1 VLKSTGTYCII
12 TTHFGFVFRSNFM
25 LKIRFKDNK
34 YNAVWLVEPRIT
46 IGRSATNALVVDDPL
61 VSDVHM
67 EVLVDNEHLTLRNLV
82 PTQPVIVN
90 GQTVTGACE
99 LKPDD
104 QITLGMVELVVID
117 PKREARIIAEE
128 SVTATQLRAPKATG
142 WSLKANHTA
151 LANRVFP
158 LKEINVVG
166 RANECDI
173 SLAAAHLSRRHAQLQ
188 IIDGM
193 LFVKDLDSANGT
205 FLNGKRV
212 AEARVK
218 RGDELRFDALT
229 FGVMGPSDDMAK
241 TTVRT
246 AAPKVEVVEIKPKP
260 TLAAKPVAPTRASS
274 PNRSAPSLQPHP
286 APEVHTKGKFG
297 LIFLGVLALVVIIS
311 LVLTRK

>member
-1 VLKSTGTYCII
+1 
-12 TTHFGFVFRSNFM
+12 M

-46 IGRSATNALVVDDPL
+46 IGRSATNALVIDDPL
-61 VSDVHM
+61 ASDVHM
-67 EVLVDNEHLTLRNLV
+67 EVLVDNEHLTLRNLI
-82 PTQPVIVN
+82 PTQPVTVN
-90 GQTVTGACE
+90 GQTVSGACE

-104 QITLGMVELVVID
+104 QITLGRVELVVID
-117 PKREARIIAEE
+117 PKREAKIVAEE
-128 SVTATQLRAPKATG
+128 SANVTQLRAPKATG

-166 RANECDI
+166 RAHECDI

-241 TTVRT
+241 TTVRPAT
-246 AAPKVEVVEIKPKP
+246 AKTEAPDVKPKVV
-260 TLAAKPVAPTRASS
+260 TRDKPVAPTRASS
-274 PNRSAPSLQPHP
+274 PNRSPAAPLSKP
-286 APEVHTKGKFG
+286 APETNAKGKFG
-297 LIFLGVLALVVIIS
+297 LIFLGVLAVVVITTLI
-311 LVLTRK
+311 LTRK

>member
-1 VLKSTGTYCII
+1 
-12 TTHFGFVFRSNFM
+12 M

-34 YNAVWLVEPRIT
+34 YNAVWLVEPKIT
-46 IGRSATNALVVDDPL
+46 IGRSATNALVIDDPL
-61 VSDVHM
+61 ASDVHM
-67 EVLVDNEHLTLRNLV
+67 EVLVDNEHLTLRNLI
-82 PTQPVIVN
+82 PTQPIIVN

-104 QITLGMVELVVID
+104 QIVLGHVELIVID
-117 PKREARIIAEE
+117 PKREARVIAEE
-128 SVTATQLRAPKATG
+128 SANVTQLRAPKATG

-158 LKEINVVG
+158 LKDLNVIG
-166 RANECDI
+166 RASECDI
-173 SLAAAHLSRRHAQLQ
+173 CLAAAHLSRRHAQLQ

-212 AEARVK
+212 AEAQVK

-246 AAPKVEVVEIKPKP
+246 KPIKPEVVIEAKPK
-260 TLAAKPVAPTRASS
+260 ASSREKAVASTRASS
-274 PNRSAPSLQPHP
+274 PNRAAARSQPQP
-286 APEVHTKGKFG
+286 VSQDNAKGKYG
-297 LIFLGVLALVVIIS
+297 LIFLGVLAIVVITALI
-311 LVLTRK
+311 LTRK

>member
-1 VLKSTGTYCII
+1 
-12 TTHFGFVFRSNFM
+12 M

-34 YNAVWLVEPRIT
+34 YNAVWLVEPKIT
-46 IGRSATNALVVDDPL
+46 IGRSATNALVIDDPL
-61 VSDVHM
+61 ASDVHM
-67 EVLVDNEHLTLRNLV
+67 EVLVDNEHLTLRNLI
-82 PTQPVIVN
+82 PTQPISVN
-90 GQTVTGACE
+90 GQLVTGACE

-104 QITLGMVELVVID
+104 QITLGQVELIVID
-117 PKREARIIAEE
+117 PKREAKVIAEE
-128 SVTATQLRAPKATG
+128 SANVTQLRAPKASG
-142 WSLKANHTA
+142 WSIKAHHSA

-158 LKEINVVG
+158 LKDINIIG

-173 SLAAAHLSRRHAQLQ
+173 CLAAAHLSRRHAQLQ

-241 TTVRT
+241 TTVRKTPLATET
-246 AAPKVEVVEIKPKP
+246 AESKARTIPRGKPIAPTKSSSINRAAASPQPKP
-260 TLAAKPVAPTRASS
+260 T
-274 PNRSAPSLQPHP
+274 
-286 APEVHTKGKFG
+286 PEVQHKGKYG
-297 LIFLGVLALVVIIS
+297 LIFIGVLAVVVITVMIF
-311 LVLTRK
+311 TRK

>member
-1 VLKSTGTYCII
+1 
-12 TTHFGFVFRSNFM
+12 M

-34 YNAVWLVEPRIT
+34 YNAVWLVEPKIT
-46 IGRSATNALVVDDPL
+46 IGRSATNALVIDDPL
-61 VSDVHM
+61 ASDVHM
-67 EVLVDNEHLTLRNLV
+67 EVLVDNEHLTLRNLI
-82 PTQPVIVN
+82 PTQPVMVN

-104 QITLGMVELVVID
+104 EITLGQIELVVID
-117 PKREARIIAEE
+117 PKREARVIAEE
-128 SVTATQLRAPKATG
+128 SVNVTQLRAPKTTG
-142 WSLKANHTA
+142 WSLKANHSA

-158 LKEINVVG
+158 LKELNVIG
-166 RANECDI
+166 RAAECDI

-229 FGVMGPSDDMAK
+229 FGVMGPSDEMAK

-246 AAPKVEVVEIKPKP
+246 VPVKVEVVAEAKPKAG
-260 TLAAKPVAPTRASS
+260 LREKSISPTRSSS
-274 PNRSAPSLQPHP
+274 PNRGSPSVQPKAVP
-286 APEVHTKGKFG
+286 QENTKGKFG
-297 LIFLGVLALVVIIS
+297 LIFLGVLAIVVITALI
-311 LVLTRK
+311 LTRK

>member
-1 VLKSTGTYCII
+1 
-12 TTHFGFVFRSNFM
+12 M

-34 YNAVWLVEPRIT
+34 YNAVWLVEPKIT
-46 IGRSATNALVVDDPL
+46 IGRSATNALVIDDPL
-61 VSDVHM
+61 ASDVHM
-67 EVLVDNEHLTLRNLV
+67 EVLVDNEHLTLRNLI
-82 PTQPVIVN
+82 PTQPIIVN
-90 GQTVTGACE
+90 GQEVTGACE

-104 QITLGMVELVVID
+104 HITLGQIELIVID
-117 PKREARIIAEE
+117 PKREAKVVAEE
-128 SVTATQLRAPKATG
+128 SANVTQLRSPKTTG

-158 LKEINVVG
+158 LKEINVIG
-166 RANECDI
+166 RASECDI

-241 TTVRT
+241 TTVRKAPT
-246 AAPKVEVVEIKPKP
+246 ATEVTEIKPKVSP
-260 TLAAKPVAPTRASS
+260 REKAVAPTRASS
-274 PNRSAPSLQPHP
+274 LNRSPASAQPKP
-286 APEVHTKGKFG
+286 VPETHSKGKFG
-297 LIFLGVLALVVIIS
+297 LIFLGLLAAVVITALI
-311 LVLTRK
+311 LTRK

>member
-1 VLKSTGTYCII
+1 
-12 TTHFGFVFRSNFM
+12 M

-34 YNAVWLVEPRIT
+34 YNAVWLVEPKIT
-46 IGRSATNALVVDDPL
+46 IGRSATNALVIDDPL
-61 VSDVHM
+61 AADVHM
-67 EVLVDNEHLTLRNLV
+67 EVLVDNEHLTLRNLI
-82 PTQPVIVN
+82 PTQPIIVN

-104 QITLGMVELVVID
+104 KIILGLVELIVID
-117 PKREARIIAEE
+117 PKREAKVVAEE
-128 SVTATQLRAPKATG
+128 SANVTQLRAPKATG

-158 LKEINVVG
+158 LKEINVIG
-166 RANECDI
+166 RASECDI

-241 TTVRT
+241 TTVRKAT
-246 AAPKVEVVEIKPKP
+246 AKVEIVETKPRPSMRDK
-260 TLAAKPVAPTRASS
+260 AVAPTRASS
-274 PNRSAPSLQPHP
+274 LNRSSVNTQSKP

-297 LIFLGVLALVVIIS
+297 LIFLGILAIVVITALI
-311 LVLTRK
+311 LTRK

>member
-1 VLKSTGTYCII
+1 
-12 TTHFGFVFRSNFM
+12 M

-46 IGRSATNALVVDDPL
+46 IGRSATNALVIDDPL
-61 VSDVHM
+61 ASDVHM
-67 EVLVDNEHLTLRNLV
+67 EVLVDNEHLTLRNLI
-82 PTQPVIVN
+82 PTQPILVN

-104 QITLGMVELVVID
+104 QISLGDVELVVID
-117 PKREARIIAEE
+117 PKREAKIIAEE
-128 SVTATQLRAPKATG
+128 SVHVTQLRAPKPTG
-142 WSLKANHTA
+142 WSLRANHTA

-158 LKEINVVG
+158 LKEINIIG

-241 TTVRT
+241 TTVRKL
-246 AAPKVEVVEIKPKP
+246 APKIETPDVKPKP
-260 TLAAKPVAPTRASS
+260 ALANKPVAPTRASS
-274 PNRSAPSLQPHP
+274 PNRTAPGPVAKP
-286 APEVHTKGKFG
+286 VPEVHSKGKFG
-297 LIFLGVLALVVIIS
+297 LIFLGILAIVVIIS
-311 LVLTRK
+311 LILTRK